1 MRLPLRF
8 NSAARQFQK
17 AFFVHHLSFVFLSM
31 EDAAPVLGAAF
42 SGSLGTLLRVR
53 SRLWDVMC
61 VRQTCCGDCDFCACR
76 GAHPCL
82 PAFLLLFYRAPRLSL
97 CLSGTG
103 PQRPRLSTAP
113 PRPCPAATG
122 RTGAQHGLLLP
133 GRLLALPFSFRL
145 RELPHGRGTCFS
157 HSRVIAYSVSF
168 SMVVSFLCRKQ
179 VRASTWFSG
188 IEVVICFF
196 ILLSSAPSSQKAD
209 LGWERDFRR
218 ARQRTQAG

>member
-53 SRLWDVMC
+53 SHLWDVMC
-61 VRQTCCGDCDFCACR
+61 VLQTCCGDCDFRACQGR
-76 GAHPCL
+76 VLTHGFS
-82 PAFLLLFYRAPRLSL
+82 PAFLSGTPPQSVLVWNCPSKAPPVYRA
-97 CLSGTG
+97 T
-103 PQRPRLSTAP
+103 
-113 PRPCPAATG
+113 
-122 RTGAQHGLLLP
+122 
-133 GRLLALPFSFRL
+133 LALPR
-145 RELPHGRGTCFS
+145 RHGPHRGPTRTTPARAAAGPPAQLFVSRNSRTVGGTCFS

-179 VRASTWFSG
+179 ARASTWFAG
-188 IEVVICFF
+188 TEVVICFF
-196 ILLSSAPSSQKAD
+196 DIVNI
-209 LGWERDFRR
+209 G
-218 ARQRTQAG
+218 